1 MLQAVRDVLCLQRN
15 PSYMSIR
22 TRESIRMRDIAADLG
37 VSVVTVSKVL
47 RNQGRISSEMRERV
61 LRHAKQLNYRPD
73 LTARSLATGR
83 TYLIGMIVPDL
94 MHPFFAAI
102 AKALARN
109 LRQRGYSL
117 VISSSDEDPLLE
129 LQEIEALLARRIDAL
144 VLASSQRAKSNSISR
159 CLKEARVPHLL
170 LDRPLRGLNSH
181 FVGSDDEAIGR
192 LATEHLIERGYTK
205 IAHIGIPNLSPG
217 SGRLAGYKATLKRH
231 GHRIQAKR
239 IVAVDSGDERGE
251 ECGYVAMQRL
261 LTLKPRPDAVFCYN
275 DVIASGAQRA
285 VLEAGLA
292 IPKEMALIGVSNL
305 AGLSFW
311 NSLQVSLSTVDQDVP
326 GLAAEATQ
334 QLLKMQE
341 SRTEAVPKR
350 TFIPLKLIVRES
362 T

>member
-1 MLQAVRDVLCLQRN
+1 
-15 PSYMSIR
+15 
-22 TRESIRMRDIAADLG
+22 MRDIAADLG

-61 LRHAKQLNYRPD
+61 LQHAKELNYRPD
-73 LTARSLATGR
+73 LAARSLATGK

-102 AKALARN
+102 AKCLARN
-109 LRQRGYSL
+109 LRQKGYSL
-117 VISSSDEDPLLE
+117 VISSSDEDPVLE
-129 LQEIEALLARRIDAL
+129 LQELETLLARRIDAL
-144 VLASSQRAKSNSISR
+144 VLASSQRAKSTSISR
-159 CLKEARVPHLL
+159 CLKEGRVPHLL

-192 LATEHLIERGYTK
+192 LATEHLIERGYRR

-217 SGRLAGYKATLKRH
+217 SGRLSGYKATLKHH
-231 GHRIQAKR
+231 GHRIQANR
-239 IVAVDSGDERGE
+239 IIAVESGDERGE
-251 ECGYVAMQRL
+251 ECGYAAIQRL
-261 LTLKPRPDAVFCYN
+261 LPLVPRPDAVFCYN

-292 IPKEMALIGVSNL
+292 IPKEIALIGVSNL

-311 NSLQVSLSTVDQDVP
+311 NTLQVPLSTVDQDVP
-326 GLAAEATQ
+326 RLAAEATEQ
-334 QLLKMQE
+334 ILAMQE
-341 SRTEAVPKR
+341 SHTRTLPRR
-350 TFIPLKLIVRES
+350 TFVPLKLIVRDS